1 MLYEEARVYLDD
13 ASKYGSVLGLDS
25 IKSLLGELGNPQND
39 LEFIHIAGTN
49 GKGSILACLSSIL
62 SEAGYRVGRYSSPTV
77 MGYLERFQIDGTWMA
92 EDELAFFTGQVKAA
106 IDRMRGKGLPSPT
119 VFEIETAIAFLYFK
133 KENCDYVVL
142 EAGMGGELDATNII
156 PSAKVCVFASISMDH
171 VGVLGDS
178 IEEIA
183 ANKAGIIKPGAW
195 VVTARQTEPVWK
207 VISGRAGNLG
217 CPVLR
222 ARPDQAVILEESLN
236 GQRFSY
242 GEYEEFTLHLAGR
255 FQIEN
260 AVTVLEA
267 VKALRALGTE
277 ISEDA
282 VRRGLEMA
290 KWPGRFQQICAE
302 PLIVIDGAHN
312 EDAVRRLRENV
323 QIYLQGK
330 RILAVMGVFRDKDYR
345 RMLEIIG
352 PHLAHVY
359 AVELPN
365 RERTLDKETLVRELH
380 RQNVSAE
387 PAESVEEAVYQAVG
401 EAAKD
406 DAVLIF
412 GSLSYLGEAVRAVRN
427 AGNSIGKEVRG
438 W

>member
-77 MGYLERFQIDGTWMA
+77 MGYLERFQIDGQWMA
-92 EDELAFFTGQVKAA
+92 EDELAFFVGQVKAA
-106 IDRMRGKGLPSPT
+106 IDCMCGKGLPSPT

-142 EAGMGGELDATNII
+142 EAGMGGALDATNII
-156 PSAKVCVFASISMDH
+156 PSAKVCVFASISKDH

-178 IEEIA
+178 LEEIA

-195 VVTARQTEPVWK
+195 VVTAQQTESVWK
-207 VISGRAGNLG
+207 VISRCAENLG

-222 ARPDQAVILEESLN
+222 ARPDQAVILEESLE
-236 GQRFSY
+236 GQSFSY
-242 GEYEEFTLHLAGR
+242 GEYEDLTLHLSGR
-255 FQIEN
+255 YQIEN
-260 AVTVLEA
+260 VVTVLEA
-267 VKALRALGTE
+267 VKALRTLGAD
-277 ISEDA
+277 IFDDA
-282 VRRGLEMA
+282 VRRGLEAA
-290 KWPGRFQQICAE
+290 KWPGRFQQVCAE
-302 PLIVIDGAHN
+302 PLIIIDGAHN

-330 RILAVMGVFRDKDYR
+330 RIIAVMGVFKDKDYR

-352 PHLAHVY
+352 PHLARAY

-380 RQNVSAE
+380 RQNVFSE
-387 PAESVEEAVYQAVG
+387 PADSVEEAVYKAAR
-401 EAAKD
+401 EAGKD

-412 GSLSYLGEAVRAVRN
+412 GSLSYLGEAVRAVREYR
-427 AGNSIGKEVRG
+427 KQ
-438 W
+438 